1 MRGPFRCFSNT
12 IGVLAPSRERFHLIA
27 AVLDEPCVWLDE
39 PPVGELVPLV
49 DMFVIDSEQLAAD
62 PGSVRKWRELCR
74 QSLAPA
80 QTGAL
85 GGGACECACGQVV
98 PPKAGRVIIYQ
109 CSEHPDADNPAQN
122 T

>member
-39 PPVGELVPLV
+39 PPADELVALV
-49 DMFVIDSEQLAAD
+49 DMFVIDSELLAED
-62 PGSVRKWRELCR
+62 PESVRKWCEFCR
-74 QSLAPA
+74 QSVAPA
-80 QTGAL
+80 RTGTP
-85 GGGACECACGQVV
+85 GGACECACRQVV

-109 CSEHPDADNPAQN
+109 CSDHLDADNSAQN